1 MTATLKPSAAAWKL
15 VFLSLLL
22 LVWQPSIW
30 AAKLTVTY
38 LRPDAAGD
46 DRNRYPLK
54 VLGLALDK
62 AKVDY
67 ELQPSKSN
75 MTQGRA
81 LLQMAQGVDVDVVW
95 TMTSK
100 EREEVLLP
108 IRIPLEKG
116 LLGWRIFLIQTKNAG
131 KFANI
136 KSLDDLKKYEA
147 GQGHDWPDTEILRA
161 SGLKVK
167 GSPNYDSIFKMLE
180 AGRFDYFP
188 RSVLEIWDE
197 AKSHPDMDLEIE
209 KTVVVQYPTAQYFFV
224 NKKNTQLAGL
234 IESGLQLALKDGSFD
249 KLFLEEY
256 GEDLKRANLKGR
268 THFLIGNPLLPAQT
282 PLQDKR
288 LWLSF

>member
-1 MTATLKPSAAAWKL
+1 
-15 VFLSLLL
+15 
-22 LVWQPSIW
+22 
-30 AAKLTVTY
+30 
-38 LRPDAAGD
+38 
-46 DRNRYPLK
+46 
-54 VLGLALDK
+54 
-62 AKVDY
+62 
-67 ELQPSKSN
+67 
-75 MTQGRA
+75 
-81 LLQMAQGVDVDVVW
+81 MAQGVDVDVVW